1 MKLLC
6 ILLLAVSANAATS
19 LDVKL
24 PSNTTTGVPFNF
36 TVTALN
42 SGATDTSYAG
52 TVHFT
57 SDDPKAVLP
66 PDYTFVPADAGTHT
80 FSATMNSAGP
90 SIGTANH
97 ALTAIDTAN
106 NLVRGVNGT
115 TVHWND
121 NIVRTFSITAPA
133 SVDRTVPFQ
142 VEVRALNASLMVL
155 PSYTGT
161 IRFRPHEGETVPPDY
176 TFTSADAGRHT
187 FSITANRGH
196 ISQFD
201 VYDISDDSVFGGLAN
216 LIDVQCPELVAFAS
230 NNGPVCPH
238 SSAMLFGSANL
249 PVISYAWAFLTP
261 SGHMPLV
268 STDQNTVGSPGMHFL
283 TVTQSNGCM
292 ASAQTTVAVHDP
304 IPPQV
309 TLSSNAICGTGNLRA
324 TITNASEYSSSSL
337 NWTATGGTIVGGQ
350 GTPSVEIAPDSG
362 STRISLSLGATETS
376 SGCDASRSVADVPVG
391 GVVVPAI
398 STSAMACGEVSQS
411 ASVADAG
418 TGAVYAWTISNGA
431 ITSGAGTRTIQYV
444 PNGSGDVTLSATVTN
459 GSCNGTGSAVVP
471 FAETPQ
477 ITEQPHGTTVRSGET
492 ATLTVAGSGGS
503 LVYRWYEGSAGNRT
517 KLVGFGTT
525 YTTKPLSATASYW
538 VAVENNCGIE
548 PSVTA
553 VVTVS
558 NGDGK
563 RRAVRH

>member
-97 ALTAIDTAN
+97 ALTAIDIAN
-106 NLVRGVNGT
+106 SLVRGVNGT

-161 IRFRPHEGETVPPDY
+161 IRFRPDEGETVPPDY

-187 FSITANRGH
+187 FSITANRGS

-201 VYDISDDSVFGGLAN
+201 VFDVSDDSVFGGLSKV
-216 LIDVQCPELVAFAS
+216 IDVQCPELVAFAS

-238 SSAMLFGSANL
+238 SFAMLFGSANL
-249 PVISYAWAFLTP
+249 PVISYSWVFLTP

-268 STDQNTVGSPGMHFL
+268 SNDQNTVGSVGTYFL
-283 TVTQSNGCM
+283 TVRQSNDCV
-292 ASAQTTVAVHDP
+292 ASARTTIAVHNPDP
-304 IPPQV
+304 AQV
-309 TLSSNAICGTGNLRA
+309 TLSANALCDSGKLRA
-324 TITNASEYSSSSL
+324 TITNASEYSNL
-337 NWTATGGTIVGGQ
+337 NWTAADGTITSGQ
-350 GTPSVEIAPDSG
+350 GTPSVEIAPNPG
-362 STRISLSLGATETS
+362 STLISLSLGATETS
-376 SGCDASRSVADVPVG
+376 SGCDASRQVAEIPVG
-391 GVVVPAI
+391 SGFIPTI
-398 STSAMACGEVSQS
+398 STVTTACDQASQS

-418 TGAVYAWTISNGA
+418 SGAAYAWTISNGA
-431 ITSGAGTRTIQYV
+431 ITSGAGTRTIQFV
-444 PNGSGDVTLSATVTN
+444 PDGSGNVALTATVTN
-459 GSCNGTGSAVVP
+459 GSCNGTGNTVMP
-471 FAETPQ
+471 FETKPE
-477 ITEQPHGTTVRSGET
+477 ITEQPRGTTIRSGET
-492 ATLTVAGSGGS
+492 ATLTVLASGTNLRYHWYQGSTGD
-503 LVYRWYEGSAGNRT
+503 RRNF
-517 KLVGFGTT
+517 VGFNPTFTT
-525 YTTKPLSATASYW
+525 EALSATSRYW
-538 VAVENNCGIE
+538 VEVENECGIDL
-548 PSVTA
+548 SAT
-553 VVTVS
+553 VVVSVS
-558 NGDGK
+558 NDAGK